1 MAAANHLSR
10 WREAVAGFEAQAV
23 VVSSD
28 SETVTLQNAV
38 TATNQQFDALAMKLY
53 GLTEDD
59 IKLVEASIPHWTR
72 NV

>member
-1 MAAANHLSR
+1 MR
-10 WREAVAGFEAQAV
+10 PRQTFQ
-23 VVSSD
+23 
-28 SETVTLQNAV
+28 TTV
-38 TATNQQFDALAMKLY
+38 TATDQQIDALAMKLY